1 MKTNG
6 LFKEIM
12 FIIIHVI
19 PVIYLVMIYDKLP
32 AEIPMHFN
40 LEGVPDSYSSKDKL
54 YWLVGLM
61 NGIGYILF
69 LVIPFIDPK
78 KFAEEHAK
86 IYFRLRIGLTI
97 TFASLSALGVYL
109 AYGDVQIGLKM
120 MGLLLVMICLF
131 LGNYMQAVRTNYFI
145 GIRTPWTLSS
155 ETVWKKTHLLTGRLF
170 FYGGLASLPV
180 IFFVDFNLAP
190 FAPAL
195 VLISASLFGLIYSFV
210 LYKKEKSNGK

>member
-1 MKTNG
+1 MKTNR

-40 LEGVPDSYSSKDKL
+40 LEGEPDSYSSKDKL
-54 YWLVGLM
+54 FWLVGLM

>member
-1 MKTNG
+1 MKTNR
-6 LFKEIM
+6 LLKEIM
-12 FIIIHVI
+12 FIIIHVM
-19 PVIYLVMIYDKLP
+19 PVIYLVMIYDALP

-40 LEGVPDSYSSKDKL
+40 LEGEPDSYSSKDKL

-61 NGIGYILF
+61 NGLGYILF

-86 IYFRLRIGLTI
+86 IYFRLRVGLTI
-97 TFASLSALGVYL
+97 IFAGLSAIGVYL
-109 AYGDVQIGLKM
+109 AYGDVHTGLQM
-120 MGLLLVMICLF
+120 MGLLLALICLF

-155 ETVWKKTHLLTGRLF
+155 ETVWKKTHLLTGRMY

-180 IFFVDFNLAP
+180 IFFVSFNLAP

-195 VLISASLFGLIYSFV
+195 VLVAASLFGLIYSFV
-210 LYKKEKSNGK
+210 LYKKEKSTGK